1 MATGSTASGGD
12 VDQQDDDRRVDA
24 IANRLMQR
32 LDLLADCT
40 DTPGAGLTR
49 LYLSPAHRRSVE
61 LVGGWMRDAGLSVRM
76 DAAATMIGE
85 LAGPAPG
92 SPVLLL
98 GSHLDSV
105 RDAGRYDGNLGV
117 LGGLAALELLR
128 ARGVVLPF
136 GVALLAFGDEEGVRF
151 PVTLT
156 GSRALAG
163 TLDIGRQLSARDED
177 GLSMGEALAA
187 FGGDPDGLETARIA
201 GPVLGFVELHI
212 EQGPVLEQA
221 GLALGIVTAINGA
234 SRYRLL
240 VEGEAGHAG
249 TVPMAGRRDALAAA
263 AEMLVAIRRIALLLQ
278 DVTATVGRIDVQPGA
293 VNVIPGQATFTLDLR
308 APLDVDRMAAWSAI
322 EVAIDAIAQAHGVRL
337 TIGLTHDAPAV
348 PCDPALQ
355 FRLEQA
361 CTAEG
366 VPTRRLP
373 SGAGHDAMAMASLCP
388 MAMLFVRCRGGIS
401 HNPAEAIQA
410 ADAALGVRV
419 LATLLQSWGRDRT
432 AGVSRS

>member
-1 MATGSTASGGD
+1 M
-12 VDQQDDDRRVDA
+12 DQQNDDGQVDA
-24 IANRLMQR
+24 ISMRLMQR

-49 LYLSPAHRRSVE
+49 LYLSPAHRQAVG
-61 LVGGWMRDAGLSVRM
+61 LVGGWMREAGLSVRM
-76 DAAATMIGE
+76 DAAATVIGE
-85 LAGPAPG
+85 LAGPMPG
-92 SPVLLL
+92 CPVLLL

-117 LGGLAALELLR
+117 LGGLAALELLH

-163 TLDIGRQLSARDED
+163 TLDIARQCAALDAD
-177 GLSMGEALAA
+177 GLSLGEALAA
-187 FGGDPDGLETARIA
+187 FGGDPDGLAMAQIA

-221 GLALGIVTAINGA
+221 GLSLGIVTAINGA

-240 VEGEAGHAG
+240 VDGEAGHAG

-263 AEMLVAIRRIALLLQ
+263 AEMLVAIRRIALGLL
-278 DVTATVGRIDVQPGA
+278 DVTATIGRIEVQPGA
-293 VNVIPGQATFTLDLR
+293 VNVIPGHAMFTLDLR
-308 APLDVDRMAAWSAI
+308 APLDADRMAARDAI
-322 EVAIDAIAQAHGVRL
+322 ETEIGAIARAHGVRL
-337 TIGLTHDAPAV
+337 TIELTHDAAAA

-355 FRLEQA
+355 SRLERA
-361 CTAEG
+361 CAAEG

-373 SGAGHDAMAMASLCP
+373 SGAGHDAMAMAALCP
-388 MAMLFVRCRGGIS
+388 MAMLFVRCKGGIS

-410 ADAALGVRV
+410 VDAAPGVRV
-419 LATLLQSWGRDRT
+419 LARLLQSWGLDCS
-432 AGVSRS
+432 AGLSRY

>member
-1 MATGSTASGGD
+1 MATGDTASGGD
-12 VDQQDDDRRVDA
+12 VGGQDDDGQANA
-24 IANRLMQR
+24 IITRLMQR

-40 DTPGAGLTR
+40 DTPGAGLSR
-49 LYLSPAHRRSVE
+49 LFLSPAHRRAVD
-61 LVGGWMRDAGLSVRM
+61 LVGGWMREADLSVRM
-76 DAAATMIGE
+76 DAAATVIGE
-85 LAGPAPG
+85 LAGPTPG
-92 SPVLLL
+92 GPVLLL

-105 RDAGRYDGNLGV
+105 RDGGRFDGNLGV
-117 LGGLAALELLR
+117 LGGLAALELLH

-136 GVALLAFGDEEGVRF
+136 GVLLLAFGDEEGVRF

-163 TLDIGRQLSARDED
+163 TLDIERQLAATDAD
-177 GLSMGEALAA
+177 GISLAEALAA
-187 FGGDPDGLETARIA
+187 FGGDPDGLSRARIA

-263 AEMLVAIRRIALLLQ
+263 AEMLVAIRRIALGLQ
-278 DVTATVGRIDVQPGA
+278 DVTATIGRIEVQPGA
-293 VNVIPGQATFTLDLR
+293 VNVIPGQAMFTLDLR
-308 APLDVDRMAAWSAI
+308 APLDTDRTKAWAAI
-322 EVAIDAIAQAHGVRL
+322 EAGIGAIADAHGVRL
-337 TIGLTHDAPAV
+337 TIELTHDAPAA

-355 FRLEQA
+355 SRLEQA
-361 CTAEG
+361 CAAEG
-366 VPTRRLP
+366 VATRRLP

-388 MAMLFVRCRGGIS
+388 IAMLFVRCKGGIS
-401 HNPAEAIQA
+401 HTPAEAIQA
-410 ADAALGVRV
+410 GDAALGVRV
-419 LATLLQSWGRDRT
+419 LARLLQSWSPDRS
-432 AGVSRS
+432 AQVSRW